1 MLSTWILVPSTL
13 ITLIFLSFF
22 IKFSVERAL
31 YSFSFI
37 LTVPVGFISVKVIS
51 FCLIIFLYLFP
62 FILIV
67 PVGFITVKVTP
78 LWLIRFLYPSVRVEY
93 PASVVNRSFKAI
105 FPHIFLG

>member
-22 IKFSVERAL
+22 IKFPVETAL

-37 LTVPVGFISVKVIS
+37 LTVPVGFISVKVI
-51 FCLIIFLYLFP
+51 
-62 FILIV
+62 
-67 PVGFITVKVTP
+67 P
-78 LWLIRFLYPSVRVEY
+78 LWLIRFLYSSVRVVY

-105 FPHIFLG
+105 FTHIFLGLNIFKKASDKSAQTIIPITE